1 MDKTKPMEGLKGKG
15 KGKGKARLQPLHL
28 LQLPAAP
35 AYGRAQRSLIGG
47 GACGMRR
54 GRRGDG
60 GGGGT
65 RHALLELCQ
74 WKLGARVAL
83 GEQVEDGQQ
92 RLCRGGSWGRR
103 KDGGGGGGGRA
114 RAGWRRYRRAGGG
127 DAWARVR
134 VHCSRPGRA
143 GHAFG
148 RVFGRAGRSAPF
160 RVLGAPRG
168 HQKARL
174 LGGGWVVSW
183 LFSPPSR
190 IQLLKIPCDV
200 RDSAGAASWLEWV
213 GISLRGCGAM
223 ETWAS
228 R

>member
-1 MDKTKPMEGLKGKG
+1 M
-15 KGKGKARLQPLHL
+15 A
-28 LQLPAAP
+28 
-35 AYGRAQRSLIGG
+35 
-47 GACGMRR
+47 
-54 GRRGDG
+54 
-60 GGGGT
+60 
-65 RHALLELCQ
+65 
-74 WKLGARVAL
+74 
-83 GEQVEDGQQ
+83 
-92 RLCRGGSWGRR
+92 
-103 KDGGGGGGGRA
+103 GRA
-114 RAGWRRYRRAGGG
+114 RGRSPSTSAAADARRYRRAGGG

-148 RVFGRAGRSAPF
+148 RVFGRAGRGAPF

-183 LFSPPSR
+183 LFFPPSR